1 MLGLTVARSDDIIC
15 KYSARGDRCGG
26 GGRNSRAQPGQ
37 VSPHAPGVRRGGEV
51 RVPDAGPE
59 AGERVEEVEGRDCC
73 FLLCGDDQSVSREEE
88 GGRQSVGR
96 AVTTG

>member
-37 VSPHAPGVRRGGEV
+37 VSPHASGVRRGGEV
-51 RVPDAGPE
+51 QVPGAGPE
-59 AGERVEEVEGRDCC
+59 AGERFGGGGGKR
-73 FLLCGDDQSVSREEE
+73 LLFSVVWR
-88 GGRQSVGR
+88 
-96 AVTTG
+96 